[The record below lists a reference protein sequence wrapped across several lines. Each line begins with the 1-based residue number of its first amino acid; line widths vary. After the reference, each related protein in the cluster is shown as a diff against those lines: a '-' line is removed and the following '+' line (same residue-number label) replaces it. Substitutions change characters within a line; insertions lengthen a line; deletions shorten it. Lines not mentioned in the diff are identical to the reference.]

1 MGMGGGGGWGCS
13 NPRCPPP
20 LSSFLRGKGWQE
32 KKILY
37 FDFLVLSFCYNNE
50 DVTKTVET

>member
-1 MGMGGGGGWGCS
+1 MGMGGGGVAVT
-13 NPRCPPP
+13 PAAPPP